1 MNVNEIQAQIN
12 SLNAKIQG
20 LHAANSKDS
29 ERQRNWQQYHDHR
42 KCNHALKKNREECER
57 DKAKTRAL
65 ISSIITDISNRD
77 KTVLRYTAE
86 VAALERAKT
95 EQFINQNEI
104 DTALANQGLTREAVR
119 EREVLV
125 GEGQQSAIIS
135 NAETSAEIAKM
146 RAEIETRNEG
156 MNQKTKTI
164 LTVVGVL
171 VLIGILALII
181 YKKYAKR

>member
-12 SLNAKIQG
+12 NLNTKIQG
-20 LHAANSKDS
+20 LHAANSKDR

-65 ISSIITDISNRD
+65 ISSITTDISNRD
-77 KTVLRYTAE
+77 KTVLRYTTE

-135 NAETSAEIAKM
+135 TAETSAEIAKM
-146 RAEIETRNEG
+146 RAEIENKNAG
-156 MNQKTKTI
+156 MAQRSKTI
-164 LTVVGVL
+164 LKVVGGL
-171 VLIGILALII
+171 VFIGIIGFLI
-181 YKKYAKR
+181 YKKYAK